1 MEDPLARPLR
11 SWLNQKGG
19 DIAHPGRVSKPEKTP
34 YGYSD
39 REILEGRFPQQCDL
53 NRSVKICVLD
63 DGVLGKGGNE
73 CIPRAWLTL
82 ALACRPGDDAGGLDA
97 PDGFDGAM

>member
-1 MEDPLARPLR
+1 MR